1 VEPAFTGFDRSTC
14 EPVLGRVVN
23 KVGKQSSQRGT
34 LFHRTVMLASSDV
47 SNDLLSRT
55 SSRITRSPP
64 SLLRRH
70 PKKSPWGM
78 GMNIS
83 TFGAGCPES
92 RVAPTAAKPLA
103 GAKPGPTK
111 LAWSTD

>member
-1 VEPAFTGFDRSTC
+1 VEPAFTGFDRSTR

-23 KVGKQSSQRGT
+23 KVGKQSSQRGA
-34 LFHRTVMLASSDV
+34 LFHRTVRFVWSEV
-47 SNDLLSRT
+47 SNYLLSRT

-78 GMNIS
+78 NIS

-92 RVAPTAAKPLA
+92 RVAPT
-103 GAKPGPTK
+103 
-111 LAWSTD
+111 